1 MTDNTATILI
11 VDDSGVNIQLLRN
24 VLRRYNILDANNGP
38 EAIRL
43 SLSQPKPDLIL
54 LDVMMPGM
62 DGYEVCRQIRRNEKT
77 SDIPIIFV
85 TGQTDPESILN
96 GFEAGPIDYISKPFN
111 VVELKVRV
119 KTQVS
124 IKMARDQ
131 NRRLVRKIESIN
143 QKLTDSI
150 RYAQKIQKA
159 SLPKPEY
166 LANLLP
172 EHFILLKPLDI
183 VSGDFYWVGEVD
195 EYTVI
200 AVADCTGHGVP
211 GAIMSMFGVAFL
223 HEIVGV
229 KREKTP
235 AVIINELR
243 RILIEFLQQS
253 EDSEVKDGMDIS
265 IISINSRN
273 RRLEYAGAFMSV
285 YHVRNGI
292 LTELKGDHMPVS
304 YGEIKRPFKNNMLH
318 YECGDCFYLLTD
330 GYASQFG
337 GPHGKKLKKSGLRRL
352 LTELSNLTMSE
363 QRKGF
368 ESFFD
373 NWKGAGEQ
381 IDDVLMMGLKV

>member
-38 EAIRL
+38 DAVRL
-43 SLSQPKPDLIL
+43 SLSEPKPDLIL

-62 DGYEVCRQIRRNEKT
+62 DGYEVCRQIRHNEKT
-77 SDIPIIFV
+77 NDIPIVFV

-96 GFEAGPIDYISKPFN
+96 GFEAGAIDYISKPFN
-111 VVELKVRV
+111 VVELKARV
-119 KTQVS
+119 KTQLA

-131 NRRLVRKIESIN
+131 NRRLVRKIETIN
-143 QKLTDSI
+143 LKLTDSI

-159 SLPKPEY
+159 SLPKAEF
-166 LANLLP
+166 LTKLLP

-183 VSGDFYWVGEVD
+183 VSGDFYWAGEVD
-195 EYTVI
+195 DHTVI

-211 GAIMSMFGVAFL
+211 GAIMSMFGIAFL

-235 AVIINELR
+235 AVIVEELR

-253 EDSEVKDGMDIS
+253 EESEVKDGMDIS
-265 IISINSRN
+265 IISIDSRN
-273 RRLEYAGAFMSV
+273 CRIEYAGAFMSV
-285 YHVRNGI
+285 YHIQNGT
-292 LTELKGDHMPVS
+292 LTELRGDHMPVS
-304 YGEIKRPFKNNMLH
+304 YGEIKRPFKNNMLRYKH
-318 YECGDCFYLLTD
+318 GDQFYLLTD

-337 GPHGKKLKKSGLRRL
+337 GPQGKKLKKSGLRRL
-352 LTELSNLTMSE
+352 LVELSHLSMQE

-368 ESFFD
+368 EAFFD
-373 NWKGAGEQ
+373 DWKGAGEQ

>member
-96 GFEAGPIDYISKPFN
+96 GFEAGAIDYISKPFN

-304 YGEIKRPFKNNMLH
+304 YGEINRPFKNNMLH

-352 LTELSNLTMSE
+352 LTELSHLTMSE